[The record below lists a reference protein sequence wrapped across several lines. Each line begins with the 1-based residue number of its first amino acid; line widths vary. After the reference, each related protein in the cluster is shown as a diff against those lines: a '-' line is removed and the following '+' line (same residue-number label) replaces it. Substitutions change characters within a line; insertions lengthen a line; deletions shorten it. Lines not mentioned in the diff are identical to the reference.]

1 MTVDDVVAIDA
12 GQTGI
17 KVRLRRDGHT
27 STAIFAGIRT
37 NAPLMPQLA
46 AVTREVLAEQSERS
60 DRSARPVVV
69 AAGVSGLTD
78 ADADADALT
87 RSLAD
92 TPVTRVLL
100 AHDST
105 TSYLGALGA
114 ARGAVV
120 AAGTGVVTLA
130 VGRERVARVDGWGHT
145 MGDAGSGFWIGRE
158 VLSAVMRAYDGRGPA
173 TSLTED
179 VTAVWPSLPDAYIQL
194 QADPDWVRRVASFAR
209 AAALRHEAG
218 DAVATGIL
226 DRASRELALSVTAGL
241 RTVGADSDTDA
252 RVCML
257 GGVFG
262 SPRVQEVFRTALAE
276 AGIAASLADPRGD
289 GLDGVEALAELPHD
303 HPLAARIATS
313 G

>member
-1 MTVDDVVAIDA
+1 VSVDELLAMDA

-17 KVRLRRDGHT
+17 KVRLHSGGRT
-27 STAIFAGIRT
+27 TTTTFPGIRT
-37 NAPLMPQLA
+37 NAPLTPQLA
-46 AVTREVLAEQSERS
+46 AAAREVLHGR
-60 DRSARPVVV
+60 DVPPLVL

-78 ADADADALT
+78 AEAAADADALA
-87 RSLAD
+87 RLLSD
-92 TPVTRVLL
+92 TAVHRVLL

-105 TSYLGALGA
+105 TSYLGALGE

-130 VGRERVARVDGWGHT
+130 VGAERVTRVDGWGHT

-158 VLSAVMRAYDGRGPA
+158 VLSAVMRAYDGRGPE
-173 TSLTED
+173 TSLVDE

-194 QADPDWVRRVASFAR
+194 QTDPDWVRRVASFAR
-209 AAALRHEAG
+209 AAAAHHEAG

-226 DRASRELALSVTAGL
+226 DRAARELALSVTAGL
-241 RTVGADSDTDA
+241 RTVGAADDADA

-262 SPRVQEVFRTALAE
+262 SPRVRAEFTRALAG
-276 AGIAASLADPRGD
+276 AGVAASLVDPLGD
-289 GLDGVEALAELPHD
+289 GLDGVEGLAGLPIG
-303 HPLAARIATS
+303 HPLAARVATS

>member
-1 MTVDDVVAIDA
+1 MGDVLAIDA

-17 KVRLRRDGHT
+17 KVRLRTGERT
-27 STAIFAGIRT
+27 TTATFPGIRT
-37 NAPLMPQLA
+37 NAPLTPQLA
-46 AVTREVLAEQSERS
+46 AVAREVLDAGQGQ
-60 DRSARPVVV
+60 PTML

-78 ADADADALT
+78 ADAEAEALAGL
-87 RSLAD
+87 LAE
-92 TPVTRVLL
+92 TPLRRVLL

-105 TSYLGALGA
+105 TSYLGALGET
-114 ARGAVV
+114 RGAVV

-130 VGRERVARVDGWGHT
+130 VGTQRVARVDGWGHT

-173 TSLTED
+173 TSLVDE
-179 VTAVWPSLPDAYIQL
+179 VTAVWPVLPDAYIQL

-209 AAALRHEAG
+209 AAATHHDTG

-226 DRASRELALSVTAGL
+226 DRAAGELALSVTAGL
-241 RTVGADSDTDA
+241 RTVEADSDADA

-262 SPRVQEVFRTALAE
+262 SPRVREVFTRALAASGV
-276 AGIAASLADPRGD
+276 AGSIVDPRGD
-289 GLDGVEALAELPHD
+289 GLDGVESLAALPVG